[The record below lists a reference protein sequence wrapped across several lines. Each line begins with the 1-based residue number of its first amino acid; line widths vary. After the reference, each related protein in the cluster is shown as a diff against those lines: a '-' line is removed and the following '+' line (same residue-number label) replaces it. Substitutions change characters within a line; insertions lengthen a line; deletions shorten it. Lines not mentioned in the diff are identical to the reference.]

1 MASKR
6 SGTKTKSGGGKAG
19 KRKPKKE
26 TLKDLEAKD
35 TRKIRGGGEFS
46 ITHNVDKATPILF

>member
-6 SGTKTKSGGGKAG
+6 SGIKAKSGGGKAG
-19 KRKPKKE
+19 KRKPKKG

-35 TRKIRGGGEFS
+35 SQKIRGGGEFS
-46 ITHNVDKATPILF
+46 FTHNVDKPTPQL

>member
-6 SGTKTKSGGGKAG
+6 SGNKTKSGGGKAG
-19 KRKPKKE
+19 KRKPKKG

-35 TRKIRGGGEFS
+35 TRKIRGGEFS
-46 ITHNVDKATPILF
+46 FTHNMDKATPKLF